1 MPLAEPPPPP
11 LQIGLR
17 GALGLTT
24 ALAVVFAALRWL
36 EFDARTSG
44 LIAGVIGVALLAAVA
59 LVAAIANA
67 R

>member
-1 MPLAEPPPPP
+1 MAEPPSPKPP

-17 GALGLTT
+17 GALALTT
-24 ALAVVFAALRWL
+24 LLAVVFAALRWL
-36 EFDARTSG
+36 NLDVRTSG
-44 LIAGVIGVALLAAVA
+44 LIAGVIGLALLAAVA

>member
-1 MPLAEPPPPP
+1 MAEPPKPP

-17 GALGLTT
+17 GALALITL
-24 ALAVVFAALRWL
+24 LAVVFAALRWL
-36 EFDARTSG
+36 HLDVRTSG
-44 LIAGVIGVALLAAVA
+44 LIAGVIGLALLAAVV